1 VSRAELGVVRDFL
14 YKAPVTQEI
23 DKLAWIH
30 LYEKQL
36 LGARSRGRDVYYL
49 PGGKREPGE
58 SDHAALIR
66 EIREELA
73 VDLIPESIEYVG
85 SFTAQADNKPEGTL
99 VRMTCYSAGFQGGIA
114 ASAEIEEVIWMSY
127 KDWERCSPVVRI
139 ILDWLKEKGRIE

>member
-1 VSRAELGVVRDFL
+1 L
-14 YKAPVTQEI
+14 YKPPVTQEI

-30 LYEKQL
+30 LHEKQL
-36 LGARSRGRDVYYL
+36 LGARSRGRDAYYL

-58 SDHAALIR
+58 SDQAALIR

-73 VDLIPESIEYVG
+73 VELVPETIEYVG

-99 VRMTCYSAGFQGGIA
+99 VRMTCYSAAFHGTIA
-114 ASAEIEEVIWMSY
+114 ASAEIEEVVWLSC
-127 KDWERCSPVVRI
+127 KDRDRCSPVVRI